1 MNETIQV
8 ILVDDEAAALELTAQ
23 KLQQHFPDLTI
34 SGSYQK
40 PEEAIAAIGK
50 QAPDILLVDVEM
62 PRINGF
68 ELLSRVEPLDFQV
81 VFVTA
86 YSQYALEALKRSAV
100 DYVLKP
106 IDDSDFKQAVGKA
119 IATHQSKQ
127 EEGTQNRLIE
137 LLQQTLSNSRKLIVP
152 TTKGLSFIPQEDIIH
167 LEGEEGYTRI
177 HLEDGGT
184 VLSSY
189 SLGKFQP
196 MLAETF
202 FKCHK
207 SHIVNLGMV
216 RSFEHE
222 GYLVLDGGNRVP
234 ISRANKKVFLDLFN

>member
-1 MNETIQV
+1 MSEAIKL
-8 ILVDDEAAALELTAQ
+8 ILVDDEAAALELVAQ
-23 KLQQHFPDLTI
+23 KLAQHFPDLQI
-34 SGSYQK
+34 MGSYQK
-40 PEEAIAAIGK
+40 PEAAVAAIK
-50 QAPDILLVDVEM
+50 KDPPHILLVDVEM
-62 PRINGF
+62 PRMNGF
-68 ELLSRVEPLDFQV
+68 ELLAQVEPLDFQV

-86 YSQYALEALKRSAV
+86 YNQYALDALKRSAV

-106 IDDSDFKQAVGKA
+106 IDDEDFIQAMEKA
-119 IATHQSKQ
+119 IAAHRSEQDAGAQ
-127 EEGTQNRLIE
+127 GHLIE
-137 LLQQTLSNSRKLIVP
+137 LLQQTLSSSRKLIVP
-152 TTKGLSFIPQEDIIH
+152 TTKGLSFIPQEEILH

-177 HLEDGGT
+177 HLVDGSN

-196 MLAETF
+196 MLAEAF

-207 SHIVNLGMV
+207 SHIVNIGKV
-216 RSFEHE
+216 RSFENE